1 MVLRVQIQSG
11 WMWRVGCA
19 ERCNVAIV
27 VNFMNSVEI
36 GVEMKD
42 WDLFCALFAVVRFKN
57 RLLGTN
63 KPNLNKRGNSF

>member
-1 MVLRVQIQSG
+1 
-11 WMWRVGCA
+11 MWRVGCA
-19 ERCNVAIV
+19 ERCDVAIV

-42 WDLFCALFAVVRFKN
+42 KDLFCALFAVVRFKN

>member
-1 MVLRVQIQSG
+1 
-11 WMWRVGCA
+11 
-19 ERCNVAIV
+19 
-27 VNFMNSVEI
+27 MNSVEI